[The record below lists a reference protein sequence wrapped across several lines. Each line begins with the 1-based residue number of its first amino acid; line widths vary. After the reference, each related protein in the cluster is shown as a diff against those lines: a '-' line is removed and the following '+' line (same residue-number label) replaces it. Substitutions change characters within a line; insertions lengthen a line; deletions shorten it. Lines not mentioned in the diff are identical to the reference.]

1 MNAVRL
7 DFHSTV
13 EPPKEAVLLVNN
25 RSRRGKS
32 AFADAERELLARGIR
47 LRFSHGFRSV
57 RELVSMTSEA
67 IQEGVPMVIAGGG
80 DGTFSAIAHLFLH
93 KETVLGV
100 LPLGTGNS
108 FARDLN
114 IPNELNLACDVIAR
128 GGVQLVDV
136 GTLDTDCFVNVA
148 TIGLTTEIAQALR
161 VLPKKQ
167 MGKFAYAF
175 ALARAMQTVHP
186 FRARIE
192 TENGINEFET
202 MMIVLGNGR
211 FHAGPFPLS
220 PDASI
225 REGLLSV
232 YALRARDKMA
242 FLRLALRLPFGT
254 QGDLEEVHAEE
265 TEGGTL
271 WTEPVMAVTVDGE
284 ICRRTPS
291 KFGVAYRALRVV
303 APLGADL

>member
-1 MNAVRL
+1 MN
-7 DFHSTV
+7 FI
-13 EPPKEAVLLVNN
+13 
-25 RSRRGKS
+25 
-32 AFADAERELLARGIR
+32 AERFVKWHRIFTGFQNDFFPAFVARHI
-47 LRFSHGFRSV
+47 FQINH
-57 RELVSMTSEA
+57 
-67 IQEGVPMVIAGGG
+67 
-80 DGTFSAIAHLFLH
+80 DG
-93 KETVLGV
+93 
-100 LPLGTGNS
+100 
-108 FARDLN
+108 
-114 IPNELNLACDVIAR
+114 
-128 GGVQLVDV
+128 
-136 GTLDTDCFVNVA
+136 
-148 TIGLTTEIAQALR
+148 
-161 VLPKKQ
+161 
-167 MGKFAYAF
+167 FAYAF

-303 APLGADL
+303 VPLGADL